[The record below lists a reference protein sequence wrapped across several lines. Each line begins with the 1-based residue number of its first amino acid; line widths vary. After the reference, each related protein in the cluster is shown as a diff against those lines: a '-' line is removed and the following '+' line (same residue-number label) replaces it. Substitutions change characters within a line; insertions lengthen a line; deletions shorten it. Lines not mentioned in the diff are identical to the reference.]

1 MGFSC
6 SVHQTRAISFILI
19 ILSSLVIYLWTL
31 AKLVQQAEATPRGE
45 SQLPVAGSVAVAG
58 IGTTPHRLKQNNT
71 PVANTTTLPPLPAHR
86 TKIVGFINEAYLHVG
101 MRWYDRLTALGYTEH
116 VIIATDNQ
124 TSSAFQRDYP
134 HYRIEASFRPPLPPQ
149 FWTLKF
155 GKKMRKEVEMLFAYR
170 WVYLLEQLKAGYH
183 ILLTDVDNIFSKY
196 HPMSNFEQ
204 SKYNVF
210 HALETKHPTAVF
222 DTMGFVVCGG
232 MGWYRS
238 TPGTIQFIQRMV
250 DRCGDRCDDQIILNK
265 LLAEEIQWALTDWH
279 KSFRTIHPNHSRLD
293 GLLTR
298 GFSGVSTMTSTTEHH
313 TIMVWDRDFA
323 YRGENDPT
331 VCPVENW
338 VSMPFVTYTSRWEGG
353 NAKYKS
359 YDVWDKSCPNDYS
372 NRMAQTKK
380 DMT

>member
-1 MGFSC
+1 M
-6 SVHQTRAISFILI
+6 
-19 ILSSLVIYLWTL
+19 IYLLTM
-31 AKLVQQAEATPRGE
+31 AKLVHQAEVSPRDDPR
-45 SQLPVAGSVAVAG
+45 LPVAGTVADSNTKSH
-58 IGTTPHRLKQNNT
+58 IPKHNNT
-71 PVANTTTLPPLPAHR
+71 RVANTTTPPPAHR
-86 TKIVGFINEAYLHVG
+86 TKIVGFINKAYLHVG

-134 HYRIEASFRPPLPPQ
+134 HYRIEASYRPPLPQQ

-238 TPGTIQFIQRMV
+238 TPETIQFIQRMV
-250 DRCGDRCDDQIILNK
+250 DQCGDRCDDQIILNT
-265 LLAEEIQWALTDWH
+265 LLAKEIQWTLTDWH
-279 KSFRTIHPNHSRLD
+279 KSFRTVHPNNSRLD

-298 GFSGVSTMTSTTEHH
+298 GFSGVSTTTTTGHH
-313 TIMVWDRDFA
+313 TIKVWDRDFA

-331 VCPVENW
+331 VCPVKNW
-338 VSMPFVTYTSRWEGG
+338 VSMPFVSYKSRWEGG

-372 NRMAQTKK
+372 NMMAHNNKK
-380 DMT
+380 NMT